1 MNYTA
6 PKEFGLFSLLIALH
20 TWIFTISDSFA
31 LQSLIQFGMNKES
44 KNQVNLISLI
54 IHVSLTMTV
63 SLLIY
68 IFRDGLALLF
78 HEDRIK
84 EIGAFLPMLSL
95 AFIPRSYCQKI
106 IYRIQNM
113 KFLFFVNLLFF
124 GTISLLIL
132 YRISQFHVLQF
143 SDLSIFYLVGSGLSS
158 LFAIYLIR
166 KELKFEKFNLNN
178 VKEITKFGIPMTIT
192 NVLHSM
198 PKQLDIFTI
207 KYFFSLEIVGL
218 YSAAKNIYRV
228 FDEIINA
235 MNGLIYPSA
244 VKQVTNNNQK
254 ALSDLLTKSVSFIF
268 ILFSLSV
275 IILLLGGSSIIF
287 HAILPSKYIM
297 SLNYFNYMILGVP
310 FMAFISIYSILTA
323 KNELKTI
330 INFVTISNIFFF
342 STIIIFGV
350 LGSSNYLALSLSIY
364 YFVLGIL
371 AFIYSTLKMN
381 FKFLDLFRSIKDSYH
396 FIKIIGSKNEKIS

>member
-1 MNYTA
+1 M
-6 PKEFGLFSLLIALH
+6 
-20 TWIFTISDSFA
+20 
-31 LQSLIQFGMNKES
+31 
-44 KNQVNLISLI
+44 
-54 IHVSLTMTV
+54 
-63 SLLIY
+63 
-68 IFRDGLALLF
+68 
-78 HEDRIK
+78 
-84 EIGAFLPMLSL
+84 
-95 AFIPRSYCQKI
+95 
-106 IYRIQNM
+106 
-113 KFLFFVNLLFF
+113 
-124 GTISLLIL
+124 
-132 YRISQFHVLQF
+132 
-143 SDLSIFYLVGSGLSS
+143 
-158 LFAIYLIR
+158 
-166 KELKFEKFNLNN
+166 KFEKFNLNN